1 MTRSRRVA
9 VLRADGIKLHR
20 PIRRF
25 SIFRFSAF
33 LPANHQRLRRTRP
46 SVPAPPGRATPSIYI
61 SVASTATI
69 LKFRRPTSRSLRRY
83 SVAPSTTLLGGA
95 PLKRKPPFSTNSPVP
110 SGSLRAPDQ
119 SVPQRYPTA
128 TKIPLLLPCLP
139 TFASAVTP
147 RGQRVTAQRP
157 WHHTMVAAH
166 SVTGGGVDHMMAFVQ
181 WATNFC
187 PSTQMGGGVFLRK
200 SFLRADDWTLNI
212 LGGD

>member
-1 MTRSRRVA
+1 MGSLTAAPEGWQGHLLRRRLLRGSSSPFPHHHELLRRRGPPRAPSSSGNIGLSAWLMTRSRRVA

-95 PLKRKPPFSTNSPVP
+95 PLKRRLPFSTNSPVP

-119 SVPQRYPTA
+119 SV
-128 TKIPLLLPCLP
+128 L
-139 TFASAVTP
+139 
-147 RGQRVTAQRP
+147 
-157 WHHTMVAAH
+157 
-166 SVTGGGVDHMMAFVQ
+166 
-181 WATNFC
+181 
-187 PSTQMGGGVFLRK
+187 
-200 SFLRADDWTLNI
+200 
-212 LGGD
+212 